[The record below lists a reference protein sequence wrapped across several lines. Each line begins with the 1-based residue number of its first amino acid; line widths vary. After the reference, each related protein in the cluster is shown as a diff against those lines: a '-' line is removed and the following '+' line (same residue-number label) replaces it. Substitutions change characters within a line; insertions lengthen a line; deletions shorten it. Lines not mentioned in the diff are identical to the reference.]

1 MGHLPRGSAEAT
13 AAATDEDAENDEEE
27 KAAKDEDP
35 LRLQTAFPCRNHS
48 IRFIPIDSGHNRIK
62 IPIHS
67 GYNCIKRIRYT
78 TTLLFF
84 ILLVSPS
91 SSSSVVLRKSVLVEA
106 AFHLLAQ
113 FVFSIAWQRF
123 PQRPPNSVQQLLQ
136 EVFVHIGITCF
147 IRAGLLGGDLNSLP
161 VACPKNHGQGKDDDG
176 EADCRE

>member
-67 GYNCIKRIRYT
+67 GYNCIKRILET
-78 TTLLFF
+78 KKVSMKNFQNKLKKFF
-84 ILLVSPS
+84 TVTPLPFS
-91 SSSSVVLRKSVLVEA
+91 SSSSS
-106 AFHLLAQ
+106 
-113 FVFSIAWQRF
+113 
-123 PQRPPNSVQQLLQ
+123 
-136 EVFVHIGITCF
+136 
-147 IRAGLLGGDLNSLP
+147 
-161 VACPKNHGQGKDDDG
+161 
-176 EADCRE
+176 

>member
-1 MGHLPRGSAEAT
+1 VLLPRGSAEAT

-35 LRLQTAFPCRNHS
+35 LRLQTAFPCRNHL
-48 IRFIPIDSGHNRIK
+48 IHFIPIDSGHNRIK
-62 IPIHS
+62 IPIHR
-67 GYNCIKRIRYT
+67 GYNCIKRIRWT

-113 FVFSIAWQRF
+113 FVFSIARQRF

-147 IRAGLLGGDLNSLP
+147 ICASLLGGDLNSLP
-161 VACPKNHGQGKDDDG
+161 VARPKNHGQGKDDDG